1 MSRTIGNSISPDVP
15 LSCGQGPTLIIWCTA
30 GVSGM
35 LMPAMSPI
43 LGLQTPHAITTCSA
57 SMSPP
62 LVRTRRIRPSE
73 TSSPVTST
81 VGTTVSAPDSRA
93 LSRMIVPARKEST
106 TPTDGVQNAPM
117 IWSGSRNGTFSATN
131 AGLTSSASM
140 PHARA
145 EDIRRRSSSMRSSV
159 RATSKPPDR
168 VNTPISR
175 YCRTLSR
182 VRSVI
187 SREWSTGKMKF
198 EAWPV
203 EPPGLGSGPLSIW
216 TMSVHP
222 SRARWCTRL
231 LPTMPA
237 PITTTRA
244 VGGTEAI
251 GGTFPGRALLLM
263 TQRSALSATRFHPAS
278 ARAALSTLTGRS
290 SPRDHAV
297 LTGSTDRAD
306 PSGDALE
313 PGVDLGRVG
322 VHPLLGGRL
331 GVHLVLGDVLRDE
344 VLVVVGPLEVLHQ
357 LVARAVVLGELG
369 RHHLVEVVGRVVA
382 GDLRGVRVT
391 AGGVLRQRDVLQR
404 HLGEEPLR
412 VVEVADQPLVVL
424 LRAPEGLDQGRLAAG
439 VHDLE
444 VQVEVL
450 DQRLVVGDEGRVA
463 VEELA
468 LATGLGGLELVGVL
482 VQVLPVEDVGMRLG
496 EPRRDVPADDPL
508 VAVRAGVHRGL
519 VALHVLLHE
528 VGVTPVLDDHVD
540 LAAAEA
546 LPGDLLLEVLV
557 GHLAAELRLGEV
569 ADDVRGRLVAHPR
582 VDGHVEVAT
591 AAAAGG
597 LRGLDVAA
605 PAAGQHE
612 TRDGNQCCQRAPS
625 CSHEDSLS
633 CCAPMAGSRV
643 LGDPVE
649 HDAECRDRDT
659 GSKALPEELPL
670 AEAGDDEVAEATAA
684 DQATDDD
691 HRQHVQQSLVHREHD
706 GGAGHRQL
714 HLADHLP
721 GGGAGGPSGLH
732 RGRCHA

>member
-168 VNTPISR
+168 VNTPISW

-198 EAWPV
+198 EACPV
-203 EPPGLGSGPLSIW
+203 EPPGFGSGPLSIW

-244 VGGTEAI
+244 EGGTEAI
-251 GGTFPGRALLLM
+251 QGYLSWTSSVAYRA
-263 TQRSALSATRFHPAS
+263 TQCVIRNATSSCVGACGPVKHHPP
-278 ARAALSTLTGRS
+278 ARACGWSSLSRPRGR
-290 SPRDHAV
+290 PRV
-297 LTGSTDRAD
+297 VEPVETTESTWSRQARPPEEPVS
-306 PSGDALE
+306 PSGDALQ
-313 PGVDLGRVG
+313 PGVDLGGVG
-322 VHPLLGGRL
+322 VHPLLRGRL
-331 GVHLVLGDVLRDE
+331 GVHLVLRDVLRDE

-357 LVARAVVLGELG
+357 LVSRAVGLGELG

-412 VVEVADQPLVVL
+412 VVEVPDHPLVVL
-424 LRAPEGLDQGRLAAG
+424 LRA
-439 VHDLE
+439 
-444 VQVEVL
+444 
-450 DQRLVVGDEGRVA
+450 
-463 VEELA
+463 
-468 LATGLGGLELVGVL
+468 
-482 VQVLPVEDVGMRLG
+482 
-496 EPRRDVPADDPL
+496 
-508 VAVRAGVHRGL
+508 
-519 VALHVLLHE
+519 
-528 VGVTPVLDDHVD
+528 
-540 LAAAEA
+540 
-546 LPGDLLLEVLV
+546 
-557 GHLAAELRLGEV
+557 
-569 ADDVRGRLVAHPR
+569 
-582 VDGHVEVAT
+582 
-591 AAAAGG
+591 
-597 LRGLDVAA
+597 
-605 PAAGQHE
+605 
-612 TRDGNQCCQRAPS
+612 
-625 CSHEDSLS
+625 
-633 CCAPMAGSRV
+633 
-643 LGDPVE
+643 
-649 HDAECRDRDT
+649 
-659 GSKALPEELPL
+659 
-670 AEAGDDEVAEATAA
+670 
-684 DQATDDD
+684 
-691 HRQHVQQSLVHREHD
+691 
-706 GGAGHRQL
+706 
-714 HLADHLP
+714 
-721 GGGAGGPSGLH
+721 
-732 RGRCHA
+732 